1 MTNRPLKPVL
11 TREQLADFFVEAFPG
26 QDRSFHDFVE
36 IKPGFMRLRHSAKS
50 AMLRPG
56 GIVSGPTQ
64 MAFADRAAYA
74 VILAHIGL
82 VPMAV
87 TSNLN
92 MSFLRGVRAEDF
104 YADAWLIKLG
114 RRLATV
120 DVKLWQ
126 DDESVVLAQS
136 TVTYA
141 IPDQQA
147 ETKKGACNRRPF
159 SPV

>member
-1 MTNRPLKPVL
+1 MPSHELKVQVSKEEL
-11 TREQLADFFVEAFPG
+11 VEFFLGAFPG
-26 QDRSFHDFVE
+26 QDRNFHDFLE
-36 IKPGFMRLRHSAKS
+36 IRPGFMRIRHAAEA

-74 VILAHIGL
+74 VILAHIGI

-92 MSFLRGVRAEDF
+92 MSFLRAIAARDF
-104 YADAWLIKLG
+104 HADATIIKLG

-120 DVKLWQ
+120 DVRIWQ
-126 DDESVVLAQS
+126 DEPENIGAQS

-141 IPDQQA
+141 L
-147 ETKKGACNRRPF
+147 
-159 SPV
+159 PVG

>member
-1 MTNRPLKPVL
+1 
-11 TREQLADFFVEAFPG
+11 
-26 QDRSFHDFVE
+26 
-36 IKPGFMRLRHSAKS
+36 
-50 AMLRPG
+50 MLRPG

-74 VILAHIGL
+74 VILAHIGI

-92 MSFLRGVRAEDF
+92 MSFLRGLSSRDF
-104 YADAWLIKLG
+104 HADAHLIKLG

-120 DVKLWQ
+120 DVRIWQ
-126 DDESVVLAQS
+126 DAPDNIAAQS

-141 IPDQQA
+141 LPS
-147 ETKKGACNRRPF
+147 EEER
-159 SPV
+159 

>member
-1 MTNRPLKPVL
+1 MAANDLKVL
-11 TREQLADFFVEAFPG
+11 LSKEELTEFFVDAFPG
-26 QDRSFHDFVE
+26 QDRNFHDFVE
-36 IKPGFMRLRHSAKS
+36 IRPGFMRIRHSAEA

-64 MAFADRAAYA
+64 MAFADRAGYA
-74 VILAHIGL
+74 VILAHIGI

-92 MSFLRGVRAEDF
+92 MSFLRAIAAREF
-104 YADAWLIKLG
+104 YADATIIKLG

-120 DVKLWQ
+120 DVRIWQ
-126 DDESVVLAQS
+126 DEPENIAAQS

-141 IPDQQA
+141 LPS
-147 ETKKGACNRRPF
+147 EKGR
-159 SPV
+159 

>member
-1 MTNRPLKPVL
+1 MARNLAPIL
-11 TREQLADFFVEAFPG
+11 TTEQLADFFVEAFPG
-26 QDRSFHDFVE
+26 QDRNFHQFE
-36 IKPGFMRLRHSAKS
+36 ELRPGFMRLRHSGGA

-74 VILAHIGL
+74 VILAHIGI

-92 MSFLRGVRAEDF
+92 MSFLRAIAERDF
-104 YADAWLIKLG
+104 LADATIIKLG

-120 DVKLWQ
+120 DVRIWQ
-126 DDESVVLAQS
+126 DDPDNICAQS

-141 IPDQQA
+141 L
-147 ETKKGACNRRPF
+147 
-159 SPV
+159 PVEEQ

>member
-1 MTNRPLKPVL
+1 MASNIPEPVL
-11 TREQLADFFVEAFPG
+11 STSELADFFVEAFPG
-26 QDRSFHDFVE
+26 QDRTFHDFVE
-36 IKPGFMRLRHSAKS
+36 LKPGFMRLRHSAAS

-74 VILAHIGL
+74 VILAHIGI

-92 MSFLRGVRAEDF
+92 MSFLRGIAARDF
-104 YADAWLIKLG
+104 YADATLIKLG

-120 DVKLWQ
+120 DVRIWQ
-126 DDESVVLAQS
+126 DEVERVCAQS

-141 IPDQQA
+141 LPG
-147 ETKKGACNRRPF
+147 E
-159 SPV
+159 

>member
-1 MTNRPLKPVL
+1 MSDRKLQPIL
-11 TREQLADFFVEAFPG
+11 TATDLTAFFAEAFPG
-26 QDRSFHDFVE
+26 HDQDPDQFVAIE
-36 IKPGFMRLRHSAKS
+36 PGFLRMRQRPESS
-50 AMLRPG
+50 QLRPG

-64 MAFADRAAYA
+64 MALADRIAYA
-74 VILAHIGL
+74 VILAHIGI

-92 MSFLRGVRAEDF
+92 MSFLRAVRAEPF

-126 DDESVVLAQS
+126 DDESTVLAQS

-141 IPDQQA
+141 IPD
-147 ETKKGACNRRPF
+147 K
-159 SPV
+159 

>member
-1 MTNRPLKPVL
+1 MTQRPLEPVL
-11 TREQLADFFVEAFPG
+11 TAQQLTDFFAEAFPAHE
-26 QDRSFHDFVE
+26 QDPEQFVRIE
-36 IKPGFMRLRHSAKS
+36 PGFVRMRQSPENAQP
-50 AMLRPG
+50 RPG

-64 MAFADRAAYA
+64 MALADRIAYA
-74 VILAHIGL
+74 VILAHIGI

-92 MSFLRGVRAEDF
+92 MSFLRGVRAETF

-141 IPDQQA
+141 LPDQ
-147 ETKKGACNRRPF
+147 G
-159 SPV
+159 

>member
-1 MTNRPLKPVL
+1 MTRPLTPVL
-11 TREQLADFFVEAFPG
+11 TAQQLTDFFAEAFPG
-26 QDRSFHDFVE
+26 HEQDPEQFVRIE
-36 IKPGFMRLRHSAKS
+36 PGFVRMRQLPETAQ
-50 AMLRPG
+50 LRPG

-64 MAFADRAAYA
+64 MALADRIAYA
-74 VILAHIGL
+74 VILAHIGI

-92 MSFLRGVRAEDF
+92 MSFLRAVRAETF

-126 DDESVVLAQS
+126 DEESVVLAQS

-141 IPDQQA
+141 IPDQ
-147 ETKKGACNRRPF
+147 
-159 SPV
+159 

>member
-1 MTNRPLKPVL
+1 MPERMTSQKLKVVL
-11 TREQLADFFVEAFPG
+11 SAQELADFFVEAFPG
-26 QDRSFHDFVE
+26 HDHTSLEFVSIE
-36 IKPGFMRLRHSAKS
+36 PGFMRLRQTPVG

-64 MAFADRAAYA
+64 MALADRAAYA
-74 VILAHIGL
+74 VILAHIGI

-92 MSFLRGVRAEDF
+92 MSFLRGIAAEPF
-104 YADAWLIKLG
+104 YADAHLIKLG

-120 DVKLWQ
+120 DVRLWQ
-126 DDESVVLAQS
+126 GEPSNIAAQS

-141 IPDQQA
+141 IPTD
-147 ETKKGACNRRPF
+147 P
-159 SPV
+159 